1 MPTNDDGSYDVF
13 ALKVRHDN
21 VSYFRIRKH
30 KVRGNDNQMDRTS
43 LNFDGEDVESINVY
57 GPYIYLEI
65 NKYRANSI
73 MTTNLL
79 VEHDTHEELHGFVQG
94 NIKQDNQII
103 WQPATTGEG
112 PFPPAFG
119 APINNPYKLNFNG
132 NIVATY

>member
-1 MPTNDDGSYDVF
+1 MPTNDDGSFDVR

-21 VSYFRIRKH
+21 VSNFHIDKH
-30 KVRGNDNQMDRTS
+30 KVRGNNNQIDRMS

-79 VEHDTHEELHGFVQG
+79 VEQYEHDELLGFVQG
-94 NIKQDNQII
+94 NRNRDNEII
-103 WQPATTGEG
+103 WRPATTGEG
-112 PFPPAFG
+112 PFPPVFN
-119 APINNPYKLNFNG
+119 APMNNPYELNFNG

>member
-1 MPTNDDGSYDVF
+1 MPTNDDGSFDVR
-13 ALKVRHDN
+13 ALKVRHEN
-21 VSYFRIRKH
+21 VSYFHIDKH
-30 KVRGNDNQMDRTS
+30 KVRDNNNQIDRMS

-79 VEHDTHEELHGFVQG
+79 VEHDTNDELLGFVQG
-94 NIKQDNQII
+94 NRNRENEII
-103 WQPATTGEG
+103 WQPADTTEG
-112 PFPPAFG
+112 SFPPAFG
-119 APINNPYKLNFNG
+119 APMNNPYELNFNG